1 MKCRHC
7 SSQDLSKFLNLGF
20 APPSNAYLNKA
31 GLQKAELYYPL
42 RVNVCEQCLLVQTE
56 DYAEADQFFS
66 PDYAYFSSISSS
78 WLEHAKN
85 YSEKIIKSL
94 KLDKNSFVIE
104 VASNYGYLLKNFLY
118 SGIN

>member
-56 DYAEADQFFS
+56 DYAEDQFFS
-66 PDYAYFSSISSS
+66 PDYAYFRVSSS
-78 WLEHAKN
+78 WLEYAKN

-94 KLDKNSFVIE
+94 KLDKNSLLSRWRRTMVI
-104 VASNYGYLLKNFLY
+104 F
-118 SGIN
+118 